1 MDAKICRGPILTSY
15 QKDHTSKTDLPKI
28 LLSAFGKH

>member
-15 QKDHTSKTDLPKI
+15 QKDHTPKTDLPRI
-28 LLSAFGKH
+28 LL